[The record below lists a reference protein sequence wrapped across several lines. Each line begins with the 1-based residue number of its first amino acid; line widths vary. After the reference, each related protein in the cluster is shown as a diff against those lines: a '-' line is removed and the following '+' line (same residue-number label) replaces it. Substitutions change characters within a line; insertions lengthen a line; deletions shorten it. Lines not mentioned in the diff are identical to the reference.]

1 MRMEEVSFIRSWS
14 LLTSIALRNH
24 HTPERTLVGVHQGDV
39 AQACKSGLSRDP
51 FTLLSGCQEGSR
63 VQLRRSTPVACGD
76 GSAPVVLAK
85 LNRPL
90 DIRRSRADTGQYASC
105 SDRHRIR
112 SSRVPEIQK
121 GLIEAVGGPAPPLP
135 HSQVSLGSVDVK
147 STSTVQS
154 STVASATGPD
164 SSVLVA
170 VLISV
175 GNSNHLVPLRTSQ
188 IVCAIEWIGSSRY
201 RRVLFPAL
209 TSTSP

>member
-1 MRMEEVSFIRSWS
+1 NLVSIFFFFSSRRRHTRFSRDWSSDVCSSDLPVKKVLRNRPHHQVGIVGRSNRLMRMEEVSFIRSWS

-90 DIRRSRADTGQYASC
+90 DIRRSRADTGQYESC

-112 SSRVPEIQK
+112 SSRVPEI
-121 GLIEAVGGPAPPLP
+121 
-135 HSQVSLGSVDVK
+135 
-147 STSTVQS
+147 
-154 STVASATGPD
+154 
-164 SSVLVA
+164 
-170 VLISV
+170 
-175 GNSNHLVPLRTSQ
+175 
-188 IVCAIEWIGSSRY
+188 
-201 RRVLFPAL
+201 
-209 TSTSP
+209 